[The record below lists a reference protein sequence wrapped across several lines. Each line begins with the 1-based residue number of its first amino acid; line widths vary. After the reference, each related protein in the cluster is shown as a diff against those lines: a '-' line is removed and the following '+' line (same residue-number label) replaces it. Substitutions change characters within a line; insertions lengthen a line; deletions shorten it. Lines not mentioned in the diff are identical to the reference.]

1 MLQNQ
6 SPFGTLGQSS
16 AATNQDGRF
25 SATNYLI
32 RRKIL
37 KLVGKSFYVE
47 APEGNVI
54 LYADMKAFKLKE
66 DIRLYTG
73 EDKSQEVLRI
83 GARNI
88 LDVSATYDIFD
99 SATNTKIGAL
109 RRKGLKSVIRDEWII
124 LDTQDRE
131 MGTIVEDSMV
141 LALVRRF
148 VEYAAF
154 FLPQK
159 YTVSV
164 GNRQVGAL
172 AQTYSPLVANIR
184 ADFSMDPEGILDR
197 RIGIVAAILMSAVE
211 GKQG

>member
-1 MLQNQ
+1 MHQQNQ

-16 AATNQDGRF
+16 ATQHDGRF

-37 KLVGKSFYVE
+37 KLLGAAFFVE

-54 LYADMKAFKLKE
+54 LYADLKAFKLKE

-73 EDKSQEVLRI
+73 EDKTQEVLRI

-88 LDVSATYDIFD
+88 LDVSATYDVFE

-124 LDTQDRE
+124 LDAQDRE
-131 MGTIVEDSMV
+131 MGGIAEDSML

-148 VEYAAF
+148 IEYATLL
-154 FLPQK
+154 LPQK
-159 YTVSV
+159 YTVTV
-164 GNRQVGAL
+164 GNREVGHFS
-172 AQTYSPLVANIR
+172 QTYNPLVANIR
-184 ADFSMDPEGILDR
+184 ADFSMDPQGVLDR
-197 RIGIVAAILMSAVE
+197 RLGVAAAILMSAIE